1 MQKGDLDGKRRVIL
15 DLAFPRNI
23 DPDLNTRST
32 EVYNL
37 EDLARVF
44 GSRLSSS
51 GPEAGRAA
59 ELISREAESFSRWLL
74 ASRQSSALSKAYRW
88 AEDARRV
95 ETEAALRRLPKLSER
110 ERKVVEAMSR
120 RLVSK
125 LLAPAT
131 SFVKSSSP
139 EFPQDQ
145 RLDVIR
151 RVFEQGEK

>member
-1 MQKGDLDGKRRVIL
+1 VIL

-23 DPDLNTRST
+23 DPSLNALAT

-44 GSRLSSS
+44 ESRQPPP
-51 GPEAGRAA
+51 GPEAARAA
-59 ELISREAESFSRWLL
+59 ELVSSEAESFSRWLL
-74 ASRQSSALSKAYRW
+74 ASRQSSALSEVYRW
-88 AEDARRV
+88 AEDTRRE
-95 ETEAALRRLPKLSER
+95 ETEAALRRLPELSER
-110 ERKVVEAMSR
+110 ELKVVEAMSR

-125 LLAPAT
+125 LLAPPT

-151 RVFEQGEK
+151 RVFEQGGK